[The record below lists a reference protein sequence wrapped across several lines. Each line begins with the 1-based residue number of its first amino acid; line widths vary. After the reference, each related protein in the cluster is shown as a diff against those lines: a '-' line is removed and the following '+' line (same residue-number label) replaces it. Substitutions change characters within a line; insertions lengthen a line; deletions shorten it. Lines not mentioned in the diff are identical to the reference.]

1 MSASAEDKRK
11 SARVPVDFEAR
22 FESAGR
28 DYVGRVLNLS
38 LDGLFL
44 KTQQLFDTNDRL
56 NLSFRLPGTLQ
67 TLNLNS
73 RVIWGGSIEGSV
85 ARTFGLG
92 VHFEEVP
99 ATVRQQLDN
108 YIRSLLKT

>member
-1 MSASAEDKRK
+1 MNGTPEDKRK

-28 DYVGRVLNLS
+28 DYEGRVLNLS

-44 KTQQLFDTNDRL
+44 KTHQLFDTNDRL
-56 NLSFRLPGTLQ
+56 SLSFRLPGSLQ
-67 TLNLNS
+67 TLQLNS
-73 RVIWGGSIEGSV
+73 RVIWGGSIEGSA

-92 VHFEEVP
+92 LHFEEVP

-108 YIRSLLKT
+108 YLRSLLKT